1 MTVAAPAALLSP
13 NDEPKTTTPVPL
25 SSPKSL
31 ADSQSTGG
39 RGVFVKED
47 FQRGALGGGDGDDDF
62 AINRDPHPESSG
74 GADVQSEIEPA
85 LAGVPVLRPIS

>member
-1 MTVAAPAALLSP
+1 
-13 NDEPKTTTPVPL
+13 
-25 SSPKSL
+25 
-31 ADSQSTGG
+31 
-39 RGVFVKED
+39 VFVKED